1 MVRNDVPW
9 QEVRM
14 RYERGE
20 GTFRSLARE
29 YGVSRTTLERR
40 AMQEHWGG
48 RRRNTGERTG
58 QCLYSAAQQLLQC
71 VEERLL
77 QPEEPA
83 DVRTLKELTG
93 VLRELMQLRRS
104 LAEEEQAAA
113 AAAVEAPTLR
123 VVLEGEVEEW
133 SG

>member
-9 QEVRM
+9 QEVRW

-20 GTFRSLARE
+20 GTFRSLAGE
-29 YGVSRTTLERR
+29 YGVSRSTLERR

-58 QCLYSAAQQLLQC
+58 ECLHSAVQQLLQC

-104 LAEEEQAAA
+104 LAEEEQSAAA
-113 AAAVEAPTLR
+113 APALR

-133 SG
+133 SR